1 MTTANKPADDH
12 RYVVSHDRR
21 SVLIVGPQSAGKT
34 DFLRKLILNKSA
46 DFRPPDPSKEASR

>member
-1 MTTANKPADDH
+1 MTTANKDDH

-34 DFLRKLILNKSA
+34 DFLRALTLNKSA
-46 DFRPPDPSKEASR
+46 DFPRPNPSKEASR